1 MLPMVAAT
9 GVGANGNRSLG
20 TGVVGGS
27 VIGTLGLL
35 LLVPAFFVV
44 FQRLDERRRRNRSNS
59 PSRSAMTLLLLLA
72 LTLGSCGIYGKYK
85 PIETLDEGLRIKD
98 ERLNSSVDEGLR
110 IKDER
115 LNSNDS
121 ENSEPN
127 VISPSSCVLDPSS
140 QESPLSFIPWDSLFS
155 DPYLRALIDTALVHN
170 LDLQVAH
177 EHVMQAEAALR
188 GAQLAYVPSVSLSPA
203 AGFSPQGGIRNGTYD
218 LIAAASWEFDI
229 FGRTLNSL
237 RGAKAAKAQ
246 MLDYE
251 QASRCALIA
260 GVANTYYTLLM
271 LDAQLATAEETE
283 STWAETVST
292 MRKLKAAGMSDEAAV
307 TQMEATYYSIRTI
320 VLDLRQQIY
329 ETENAMRLMVYGDG
343 MEQGARNQEQG
354 LDSADLKE
362 VRSPGRTN
370 NSRQSFIQRGSLFE
384 QALVLDPAASLPAD
398 ILLRRPDVRAAE
410 QNMARA
416 FYAVNYA
423 RSSFFPSLT
432 LSGSL
437 GWTNHSYATII
448 NPMTFISSLA
458 ASLFVP
464 LFQSGRN
471 IQQLKMAKSQ
481 QREAVLM
488 FSQTVLSAG
497 NEVNNALHNYQTL
510 ADKQS
515 LYDSQVEALQ
525 RAAKATKLKMQY
537 GSTTYLEVLTAQNS
551 LLQAQFTQ
559 IANRMQTLQ
568 AVVTLYR
575 ALGGGSEYK

>member
-1 MLPMVAAT
+1 MKIKIV
-9 GVGANGNRSLG
+9 
-20 TGVVGGS
+20 
-27 VIGTLGLL
+27 
-35 LLVPAFFVV
+35 
-44 FQRLDERRRRNRSNS
+44 S
-59 PSRSAMTLLLLLA
+59 PSGAIDPQYIDRATEVLRGWGYEVSEAAHARGKVGRFAASDEERVADIAEA
-72 LTLGSCGIYGKYK
+72 LTDPAVDMILCARGGYGLQRIIDRIPPIQK
-85 PIETLDEGLRIKD
+85 PIIGFSDITALHMLAAQTGQATIHAMMCKGISETKGL
-98 ERLNSSVDEGLR
+98 
-110 IKDER
+110 
-115 LNSNDS
+115 
-121 ENSEPN
+121 
-127 VISPSSCVLDPSS
+127 SPSSCVLHPSS
-140 QESPLSFIPWDSLFS
+140 FLQQALAQEPLHYELPAHPLNRAGKIKGTLIGGNLSVLYGLQGTAYGLDER
-155 DPYLRALIDTALVHN
+155 LRIKDK
-170 LDLQVAH
+170 
-177 EHVMQAEAALR
+177 R
-188 GAQLAYVPSVSLSPA
+188 
-203 AGFSPQGGIRNGTYD
+203 
-218 LIAAASWEFDI
+218 
-229 FGRTLNSL
+229 LNSN
-237 RGAKAAKAQ
+237 
-246 MLDYE
+246 DF
-251 QASRCALIA
+251 
-260 GVANTYYTLLM
+260 
-271 LDAQLATAEETE
+271 
-283 STWAETVST
+283 
-292 MRKLKAAGMSDEAAV
+292 
-307 TQMEATYYSIRTI
+307 
-320 VLDLRQQIY
+320 
-329 ETENAMRLMVYGDG
+329 
-343 MEQGARNQEQG
+343 
-354 LDSADLKE
+354 KE
-362 VRSPGRTN
+362 VRSLGRTQYKDA
-370 NSRQSFIQRGSLFE
+370 SETKVTSPSSCVLHPSSFIQRGSLFE

-481 QREAVLM
+481 QREALLM

-575 ALGGGSEYK
+575 ALGGGSEYKE

>member
-1 MLPMVAAT
+1 MVAAT